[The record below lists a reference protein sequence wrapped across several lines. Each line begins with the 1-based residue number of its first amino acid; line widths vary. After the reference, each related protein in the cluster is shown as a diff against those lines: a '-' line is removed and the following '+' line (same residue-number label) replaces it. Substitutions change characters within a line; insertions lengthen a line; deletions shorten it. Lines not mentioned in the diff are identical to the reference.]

1 MVSFED
7 LKVSLGTYIMK
18 SKRVTHQDLLK
29 WSSTNK
35 VGNALLYLLIRELI
49 REKRF
54 KTSGEYVIGVLR
66 VGNNDVK
73 LTIPTYIEVSAS
85 TKTAVTTKR
94 QVRQRRGKSTNILEA
109 LSEESSTKEGQG
121 EAKVEERIEITVE
134 KTEPKQD
141 QELEGGKTHEE
152 IEEAKG
158 TEEGGTREVEKQDRI
173 ESEGLIDYS
182 SVTADNF
189 LSILR
194 NAIYD
199 EVSQNREEALKVA
212 LAMLMYLSRYWSVGE
227 LRLKLDIAKQFG
239 GVNESILR
247 IEDNVLHALRRVG
260 LIEIVEPGVVNR
272 VKDLPKDLVKVRLDT
287 LFS

>member
-18 SKRVTHQDLLK
+18 SRRVTHQDLLK

-66 VGNNDVK
+66 IGNNDVK
-73 LTIPTYIEVSAS
+73 LTIPTYIEVSPS
-85 TKTAVTTKR
+85 PKTAATTKR
-94 QVRQRRGKSTNILEA
+94 QARQRRGKSTNILEA
-109 LSEESSTKEGQG
+109 LSEEGSTKEEQG
-121 EAKVEERIEITVE
+121 EAKVEGRTEVAIE
-134 KTEPKQD
+134 KAEPKQEH
-141 QELEGGKTHEE
+141 ELEGSKTHEE
-152 IEEAKG
+152 IGEAKG
-158 TEEGGTREVEKQDRI
+158 TEEGGTREVEKQGRI
-173 ESEGLIDYS
+173 EGGGFIDYS

-199 EVSQNREEALKVA
+199 EVPQNKEEALKVA

-247 IEDNVLHALRRVG
+247 IEDNVLRALRRVG